1 MEIDFQKIRQSWCI
15 IIIIKIALSSANK
28 PSTPPNFS
36 YSKSFVQIKKP
47 VAWMR
52 EPWGTPILTGTAE
65 LSCIPLIPATSIFIN
80 KTSWVTSSKAFLKL
94 MKRPVDLFSA
104 FILLLITSVTF
115 MRAYFVDLSCL
126 KPKQMLLKELMC

>member
-15 IIIIKIALSSANK
+15 IIIIKIALSSANR

-36 YSKSFVQIKKP
+36 YSKSFIQIKKA
-47 VAWMR
+47 VARMR
-52 EPWGTPILTGTAE
+52 EREPILTGTAE
-65 LSCIPLIPATSIFIN
+65 LSCIPLTPAASIFIN
-80 KTSWVTSSKAFLKL
+80 KTLWVTSSKAFLKL